1 MKPSRWKANEP
12 DATAVIRRFL
22 DGDDDSLA
30 ALWNRVKAG
39 STMQAKRLLRHAG
52 VSASQFD
59 EDDAANSVLFRIHQA
74 RRRGKLDWVKSN
86 EDFRR
91 LFSVVLRRVVLD
103 ARRRLNASRRR
114 WNWPGDAGR
123 KNRKECATC
132 RTAKPPEQAGCK
144 RLKPR
149 PERDV
154 SFLNF

>member
-103 ARRRLNASRRR
+103 ARRRLNASRR
-114 WNWPGDAGR
+114 AGTGQAMPDEKIGR
-123 KNRKECATC
+123 MRYLSNGGGKA
-132 RTAKPPEQAGCK
+132 RTLPKKFGHRSAQLA
-144 RLKPR
+144 RA
-149 PERDV
+149 V
-154 SFLNF
+154 Q